1 MPAGWMG
8 LDVGPE
14 SNKAFAAAISEAK
27 TIVWNG
33 PAGESPFPLF
43 TELTILRRVRV

>member
-1 MPAGWMG
+1 VPAGWMG

-14 SNKAFAAAISEAK
+14 SNKAFAATISEAK

-33 PAGESPFPLF
+33 PAGECPYNIFV
-43 TELTILRRVRV
+43 TIPRRV